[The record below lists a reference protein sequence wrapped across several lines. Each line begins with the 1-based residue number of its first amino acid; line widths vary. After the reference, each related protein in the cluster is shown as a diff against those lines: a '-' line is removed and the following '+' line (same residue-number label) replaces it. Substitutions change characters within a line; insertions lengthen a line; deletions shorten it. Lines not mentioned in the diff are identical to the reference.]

1 MKRRLVGS
9 VGEQVLAVPVL
20 AVLAVLAVVVV
31 AVPLVVVVAV
41 PLVVVRAAVWVQDHR
56 VGAVSAPWAR
66 DRKD

>member
-56 VGAVSAPWAR
+56 VVAVSAPWAR
-66 DRKD
+66 DLKD